1 MNQLGSESPHAS
13 PSSAPKRGEGS
24 AVSIAVDAMGGD
36 HGPEVLVE
44 GALTAA
50 RERQIKII
58 LVGQAEEIQSHLKA
72 NQHSQVDVVDAADVV
87 GMHEPAVTPVRR
99 KPESSVRVAAEL
111 VRAGKADG
119 LVTAGHTGAA
129 MITAKVVIGMVPG
142 VDRPAL
148 ATVFPNR
155 AHGRTVLLDVGANVD
170 VKPAQLREFAIM
182 GHVYA
187 QELLGLADPRVG
199 LLAIGEEES
208 KGNHRHRQG
217 YEVLQNTGLNFTG
230 NVEGHAV
237 FDGSVDVVVCDGFVG
252 NAILK
257 AAESIAETIGGM
269 LREEFEVGW
278 RTKAGFAIAR
288 PAVRRMR
295 ERLDYRRYGG
305 APFLG
310 VRGACFVAHG
320 RSNATAIHNTVLQA
334 AEFCRGDIAGR
345 MERGIAA
352 LHREEDRMAE
362 QGERL
367 AVSGRGGNEE

>member
-1 MNQLGSESPHAS
+1 MNQSDSESSAVLAVES
-13 PSSAPKRGEGS
+13 PRQDDAKV
-24 AVSIAVDAMGGD
+24 VSIAVDAMGGD
-36 HGPEVLVE
+36 YGPEVMVA
-44 GALTAA
+44 GALQAA
-50 RERQIKII
+50 RSQPMKLK
-58 LVGQAEEIQSHLKA
+58 LVGRIDDINRYLKTKTDT
-72 NQHSQVDVVDAADVV
+72 QIEVVEATEVV
-87 GMHEPAVTPVRR
+87 GMDEPAVTPVRR

-129 MITAKVVIGMVPG
+129 MISAKVVIGMVPG
-142 VDRPAL
+142 VERPAL

-208 KGNHRHRQG
+208 KGNDRHRQG
-217 YEVLQNTGLNFTG
+217 FEVLQNTGLNFAG

-269 LREEFEVGW
+269 LREEFESGW
-278 RTKAGFAIAR
+278 RTKAGFAMAR
-288 PAVRRMR
+288 PAVRRLR
-295 ERLDYRRYGG
+295 ERLDYRGYGG

-320 RSNATAIHNTVLQA
+320 RSNATAVKNTILQA
-334 AEFCRGDIAGR
+334 AEFCRGDIAAR
-345 MERGIAA
+345 MERGIAE
-352 LHREEDRMAE
+352 LHRQEDRLAE
-362 QGERL
+362 QVG
-367 AVSGRGGNEE
+367 